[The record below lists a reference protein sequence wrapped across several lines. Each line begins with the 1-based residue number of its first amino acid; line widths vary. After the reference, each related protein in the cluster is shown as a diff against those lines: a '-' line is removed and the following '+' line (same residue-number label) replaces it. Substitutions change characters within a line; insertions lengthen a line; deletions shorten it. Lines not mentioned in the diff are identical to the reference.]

1 MHVED
6 SRWCAAIASGF
17 DDFNILPQMLHLPLV
32 KPREAAAPEAVTLLI
47 LAAVRAEAS
56 DAGARARA
64 ARDSPARVVA
74 ITPTLQVLPAGNT

>member
-56 DAGARARA
+56 DA
-64 ARDSPARVVA
+64 
-74 ITPTLQVLPAGNT
+74 